1 MATAETTSRSAAG
14 AQIEQLKFLSPD
26 EIREVAEKFGTPV
39 YVYDE
44 RTLEANA
51 RYMLDLP
58 NPYGLTVRYS
68 IKACPNQTILRF
80 FDRMGLHFD
89 ASSVWEARRAV
100 LAGIEPAKVLLT
112 AQEAGEGV
120 LELIER
126 GLLFDAG
133 SLAQLDFYGR
143 HFPGKEVS
151 VRLNP
156 GYGSGLV
163 NRLTSGGPNSSFGI
177 WHEQLDDVHALLE
190 KHELRL
196 ARLHIHIGSSHD
208 AAVLL
213 RSVRTLLT
221 LSKRFGGVRIID
233 LGGGYKVK
241 ALHSD
246 PIYDHHAMARMVSED
261 LQTFAAETGIK
272 AHLEVEP
279 GTYLMANAGSIVT
292 RVIDKVSTGASGHT
306 FLKLNAGLTE
316 LIRPSYYGA
325 VHPLVTVPATGPMRS
340 ETEDYCVAGHCCIA
354 GDVLT
359 TKFAD
364 VEHLEPHRLA
374 RTEIGDFMII
384 ERGGGYSASMSLKNF
399 NSYPES
405 PEVLRRKDGTFVLI
419 RSRQTLEQM
428 VQNEHIPEHLR

>member
-1 MATAETTSRSAAG
+1 MKPGETANGAANG
-14 AQIEQLKFLSPD
+14 IELLKFLTPD
-26 EIREVAEKFGTPV
+26 QVRHVADRFGTPV
-39 YVYDE
+39 FVYDE

-51 RYMLDLP
+51 RYMLNLP

-68 IKACPNQTILRF
+68 IKACPNRAILRL

-89 ASSVWEARRAV
+89 ASSVWEVRRAL
-100 LAGIEPAKVLLT
+100 LAGVEPRKILLT
-112 AQEAGEGV
+112 AQQADETAG
-120 LELIER
+120 ELIER

-133 SLAQLDFYGR
+133 SLAQLDWYGR
-143 HFPGKEVS
+143 RFPGKDVS

-156 GYGSGLV
+156 GFGSGLV

-177 WHEQLDDVHALLE
+177 WHEQLDDVSAALQRHRLT
-190 KHELRL
+190 L

-213 RSVRTLLT
+213 RSVQTLLT
-221 LSKRFGGVRIID
+221 LSRGFGGAAVID

-246 PIYDHHAMARMVSED
+246 PFYDHHAMARMVSEH
-261 LQTFAAETGIK
+261 LQQFAAETGIE
-272 AHLEVEP
+272 ARLEVEP

-292 RVIDKVSTGASGHT
+292 RVIDKVSTGAGGHR
-306 FLKLNAGLTE
+306 FLKIDGGLTE

-325 VHPLVTVPATGPMRS
+325 VHPLVTVPAAGPPRADT
-340 ETEDYCVAGHCCIA
+340 ETYCVAGHCCIA

-359 TKFAD
+359 TKFGD
-364 VEHLEPHRLA
+364 VEQLEPHRLA
-374 RTEIGDFMII
+374 RAEIGDFLVI
-384 ERGGGYSASMSLKNF
+384 ERGGGYAASMSLKNF

-405 PEVLRRKDGTFVLI
+405 PEVLRRKDDEFVLI
-419 RSRQTLEQM
+419 RARQTLEQM
-428 VQNEHIPEHLR
+428 VQNERLPEHLR